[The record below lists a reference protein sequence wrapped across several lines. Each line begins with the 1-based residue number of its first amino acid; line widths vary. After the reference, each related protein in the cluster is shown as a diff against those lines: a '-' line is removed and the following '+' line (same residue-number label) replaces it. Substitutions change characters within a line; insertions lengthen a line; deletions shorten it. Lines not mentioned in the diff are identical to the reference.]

1 MVLRS
6 LIIQTDLLLSGEQ
19 LPRVSDLV
27 TGFVCASSARSPI
40 APANDRADPCHKIE
54 SPGDIQ

>member
-27 TGFVCASSARSPI
+27 TGFVCASPARSPI
-40 APANDRADPCHKIE
+40 VPANDRTDPCHKDRK
-54 SPGDIQ
+54 SGDIQ